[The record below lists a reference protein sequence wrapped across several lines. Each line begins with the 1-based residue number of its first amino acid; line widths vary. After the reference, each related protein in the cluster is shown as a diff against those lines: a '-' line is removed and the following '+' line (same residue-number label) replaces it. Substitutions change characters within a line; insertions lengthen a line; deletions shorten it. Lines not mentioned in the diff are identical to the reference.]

1 VVTCAQ
7 AFAYLGKGMSEPS
20 ALELVTY
27 QRDGTRVAELRRG
40 EALVVGRAAPSDV
53 VVPDPALSRQ
63 HARFSFTPDGLVVE
77 DLGSTNGTKVRG
89 QKVAKEKIQTGDL
102 VELGP
107 AVVCIHPKV
116 PEQSPRREI
125 ASHDRLMTLLDQ
137 ELARAKTFQRPL
149 ALAVVHARGKER
161 VHVSK
166 WEWRVQALLRPVDQL
181 CLYGPGALLVLFPE
195 LGEAEAR
202 QRLKA
207 LEGGDPEI
215 ALGLAAYPDHGT
227 DAHELL
233 ESARSTLAGVSG
245 PSARRAEAMPVPTDT
260 LDNTALSPEMR
271 EIFATVKR
279 VAGAPAPVL
288 ILGET
293 GVGKELVARA
303 LHQRGPRHQK
313 PFKAINC
320 AAMPPSLLESLLFGH
335 ERGAFT
341 GAERQQR
348 GLFEQAQGGTVFLDE
363 IGELAPPAQAALLRV
378 LETKRLTRIGSD
390 DEVAVDVRV
399 VAATHRDLEAMTQAG
414 TFRMDLL
421 YRLNT
426 VTLSIPPLRARAVE
440 IPVLADLFLQEA
452 SRGTGVMVHGFTP
465 DAMERLKG
473 YHWPGNVRELR
484 NVVER
489 AVMIARG
496 PKIQTEDLPEHIRDY
511 EEVSIPPPDRAS
523 RPKEEAFDARGARTY
538 AEFQDQLKSW
548 TQEREKELLLDAL
561 RRHDGNQTEAAR
573 DLQMPLRTLVHKI
586 RALGLKKKYEA
597 D

>member
-1 VVTCAQ
+1 
-7 AFAYLGKGMSEPS
+7 
-20 ALELVTY
+20 
-27 QRDGTRVAELRRG
+27 VAIL
-40 EALVVGRAAPSDV
+40 
-53 VVPDPALSRQ
+53 
-63 HARFSFTPDGLVVE
+63 
-77 DLGSTNGTKVRG
+77 
-89 QKVAKEKIQTGDL
+89 
-102 VELGP
+102 
-107 AVVCIHPKV
+107 
-116 PEQSPRREI
+116 
-125 ASHDRLMTLLDQ
+125 
-137 ELARAKTFQRPL
+137 
-149 ALAVVHARGKER
+149 HARGRDR
-161 VHVSK
+161 VHVSR
-166 WEWRVQALLRPVDQL
+166 WEWRVQALLRPVDQV

-202 QRLKA
+202 ERLKA
-207 LEGGDPEI
+207 LEGSEPPI
-215 ALGLAAYPDHGT
+215 AWGVATSPDQGLAS
-227 DAHELL
+227 HELL
-233 ESARSTLAGVSG
+233 EAARGTLAGVPG
-245 PSARRAEAMPVPTDT
+245 PAAREAGAVVPTDT

-279 VAGAPAPVL
+279 VASAAAPVL

-303 LHQRGPRHQK
+303 LHQRGPRHAQ

-335 ERGAFT
+335 EKGAFT

-390 DEVAVDVRV
+390 EEVAVDVRV

-426 VTLSIPPLRARAVE
+426 VTLRIPPLRARSVE
-440 IPVLADLFLQEA
+440 IPVLADLFLHEA
-452 SRGTGVMVHGFTP
+452 SRGTGVVVHGFSP
-465 DAMERLKG
+465 SAMERLKT

-496 PKIQTEDLPEHIRDY
+496 PQIQPEDLPETIREY
-511 EEVSIPPPDRAS
+511 EETSLGPPDRLA
-523 RPKEEAFDARGARTY
+523 RPKGEAGGARSAKTY
-538 AEFQDQLKSW
+538 AELQDQLKSLA
-548 TQEREKELLLDAL
+548 QERERELLLDAL
-561 RRHDGNQTEAAR
+561 RRHGGNQTEAAR

-586 RALGLKKKYEA
+586 RTLGLKKKYEA

>member
-1 VVTCAQ
+1 
-7 AFAYLGKGMSEPS
+7 MSEPS

-27 QRDGTRVAELRRG
+27 QRDGTKVAELRRG

-63 HARFSFTPDGLVVE
+63 HARFSFTPDGLTVE

-89 QKVAKEKIQTGDL
+89 QKVTKEKIQPGDL
-102 VELGP
+102 VEMGP
-107 AVVCIHPKV
+107 AVVCLHPKLAGGAA
-116 PEQSPRREI
+116 RREI
-125 ASHDRLMTLLDQ
+125 VSHDRLMTLLEQ
-137 ELARAKTFQRPL
+137 ELARARTFQRPL
-149 ALAVVHARGKER
+149 ALAVLHARGKER
-161 VHVSK
+161 VHVSA
-166 WEWRVQALLRPVDQL
+166 WEWRVQALLRPVDQV

-195 LGEAEAR
+195 VGEAEAR
-202 QRLKA
+202 ERLKA
-207 LEGGDPEI
+207 LEGGAPPI
-215 ALGLAAYPDHGT
+215 AWGLATSPEQGLT
-227 DAHELL
+227 AHELL
-233 ESARSTLAGVSG
+233 ERARATLAGVPG
-245 PSARRAEAMPVPTDT
+245 PAAREAMTGQVPTDT

-279 VAGAPAPVL
+279 VAGASAPVL

-303 LHQRGPRHQK
+303 LHQRGPRHAQ

-335 ERGAFT
+335 EKGAFT

-363 IGELAPPAQAALLRV
+363 IGELALPAQAALLRV

-390 DEVAVDVRV
+390 EEVAVDVRV
-399 VAATHRDLEAMTQAG
+399 VAATYRDLEAMTQAG

-426 VTLSIPPLRARAVE
+426 LTLRIPPLRARTVE

-452 SRGTGVMVHGFTP
+452 GRGTGVMVHGFTP
-465 DAMERLKG
+465 MAMELLKT

-496 PKIQTEDLPEHIRDY
+496 AQIQPEDLPDHIQDY
-511 EEVSIPPPDRAS
+511 EEASIPPPDRGA
-523 RPKEEAFDARGARTY
+523 RQKTKEEPLGPGPARTY
-538 AEFQDQLKSW
+538 AELQDQLKTF
-548 TQEREKELLLDAL
+548 TQERERELLLEAL
-561 RRHDGNQTEAAR
+561 RRHGGNQTEAAR

-586 RALGLKKKYEA
+586 RLLGLKKKYEA